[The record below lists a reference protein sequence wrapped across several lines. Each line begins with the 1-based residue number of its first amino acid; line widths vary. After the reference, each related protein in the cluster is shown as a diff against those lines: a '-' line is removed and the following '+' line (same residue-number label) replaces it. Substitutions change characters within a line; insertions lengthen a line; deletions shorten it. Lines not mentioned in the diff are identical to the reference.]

1 MVSTQSNYRLQPD
14 QTRILYGDFYFSHTP
29 QLYSAR
35 KESCT
40 VFYSS
45 SSIYITMAG
54 VNLTT
59 VFYYYY
65 QPDFNSPTGECVN
78 TFSSVRSLYEYID
91 QQISDCY
98 SQRDDFE
105 DCHTGTNGE
114 VLELVN
120 MNIEVVD
127 DEGICI
133 KIYDMNMSQAE
144 VRVDA
149 REHLEVITDLFE
161 ENPQ

>member
-1 MVSTQSNYRLQPD
+1 
-14 QTRILYGDFYFSHTP
+14 
-29 QLYSAR
+29 
-35 KESCT
+35 
-40 VFYSS
+40 
-45 SSIYITMAG
+45 MAG
-54 VNLTT
+54 INLKTI
-59 VFYYYY
+59 FYYYY
-65 QPDFNSPTGECVN
+65 TPDFNSPAGSCVN

-98 SQRDDFE
+98 SQRHDFE
-105 DCHTGTNGE
+105 GCHTGTNGE

-120 MNIEVVD
+120 MDIEDVAD
-127 DEGICI
+127 DGLCI

-149 REHLEVITDLFE
+149 REHFEVITDLFE